1 MSQNPRPRNPQQK
14 PKRRPAPQPVEDT
27 YDDIQD
33 GDMEVY
39 ESDEDQPTYTGD
51 EDTYEDD
58 TAPATVVQFE
68 KFRARALKVS
78 GTGERNKIV
87 TNDPFVL
94 TEEQGFDP
102 PLKLEKPSFAVRMG
116 LQDALGKNDYMR
128 ALQLMFGGQI
138 NRVLLVLDRYERH
151 TGNDSDNVLVGM
163 LMEYMEHFYGEG
175 AMDESFFASLT

>member
-1 MSQNPRPRNPQQK
+1 M
-14 PKRRPAPQPVEDT
+14 
-27 YDDIQD
+27 
-33 GDMEVY
+33 
-39 ESDEDQPTYTGD
+39 
-51 EDTYEDD
+51 
-58 TAPATVVQFE
+58 
-68 KFRARALKVS
+68 
-78 GTGERNKIV
+78 
-87 TNDPFVL
+87 
-94 TEEQGFDP
+94 
-102 PLKLEKPSFAVRMG
+102 EKPSFAVRMG